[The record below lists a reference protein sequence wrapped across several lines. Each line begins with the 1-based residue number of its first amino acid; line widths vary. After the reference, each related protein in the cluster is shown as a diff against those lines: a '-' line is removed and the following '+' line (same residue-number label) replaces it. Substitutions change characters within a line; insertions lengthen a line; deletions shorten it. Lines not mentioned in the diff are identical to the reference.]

1 MLNPERTTVIVNPAA
16 GSGRVG
22 RRWSQLEHELGGI
35 LGPVR
40 FRSTEGPG
48 HGTELARQAVLDGRH
63 TLLSLGGDGTH
74 NEVVNGIMEATPPR
88 GAVSFGVLPA
98 GTGGDF
104 ARMLEAPR
112 DPVGAARALVDAPT
126 SPLDLGRVTIE
137 STSPAQVRHFVNV
150 GTFGMS
156 GLIDELVKGS
166 STALGGRVSFFLAS
180 IRGLFRY
187 RPATVRL
194 TADGEVLGTFRIN
207 TVALGNAQFCG
218 GGMRM
223 APEADPSDGWLD
235 GVIIEQ
241 RSIPRMLSLT
251 ASIYRGKHTGCGFV
265 HTFRAR
271 RLTAE
276 LMGDDPAYL
285 DLDGE
290 APGVLPATFEVLPGA
305 LTLLGQ
311 VRGRPAPKPPG
322 T

>member
-1 MLNPERTTVIVNPAA
+1 MLTPERTTVIVNPAA

-22 RRWSQLEHELGGI
+22 RRWSQLEPELGGI

-48 HGTELARQAVLDGRH
+48 HGTELARQAVFDGHH

-74 NEVVNGIMEATPPR
+74 NEVVNGIMEASPPK
-88 GAVSFGVLPA
+88 GAVSFGVLPG

-137 STSPAQVRHFVNV
+137 STSPAKVRHFVNV

-180 IRGLFRY
+180 VRGLFRY
-187 RPATVRL
+187 RPALVRL

-223 APEADPSDGWLD
+223 APSADPGDGWLD

-276 LMGDDPAYL
+276 LIGDDPAYL

-290 APGVLPATFEVLPGA
+290 APGVLPATFDVIPGA
-305 LTLLGQ
+305 LTLLGE
-311 VRGRPAPKPPG
+311 VRGRPALELPG